1 MINELVFNSL
11 TKKRDNK
18 FFNKLGDLPNPD
30 RIIRRKGNYSDLR
43 ELKNDPHVW
52 ACVQS
57 RKSGTLAKE
66 YSLVS
71 NNISTNIE
79 KFIADQLD
87 RIDMDKLKSDILE
100 SRLFGFQV
108 LEINWQK
115 IDSKLEIEKIIPRE
129 QENFTFDSDDKLK
142 LKDFGKSLDI
152 PLYKVLNC
160 RYEASDTN
168 PYGTALLSKC
178 YWSVKFKTS
187 ALKYWAVM
195 TEKYGMPVLLGK
207 YNRGTN
213 REEAEKLANSLF
225 DLVQDS
231 VIVAPSDID
240 LQLFEPNRQSSTDL
254 YFEMIKHCN
263 TEISKVLLS
272 QTLTTEVGAGSY
284 AASQTHLEVRNDI
297 LLADS
302 KAIETTISKLIQ
314 YVIEL
319 NFGKQTGTLKYKCKE

>member
-100 SRLFGFQV
+100 PDYSVFKCWKF
-108 LEINWQK
+108 I
-115 IDSKLEIEKIIPRE
+115 
-129 QENFTFDSDDKLK
+129 
-142 LKDFGKSLDI
+142 GK
-152 PLYKVLNC
+152 
-160 RYEASDTN
+160 
-168 PYGTALLSKC
+168 
-178 YWSVKFKTS
+178 
-187 ALKYWAVM
+187 
-195 TEKYGMPVLLGK
+195 
-207 YNRGTN
+207 
-213 REEAEKLANSLF
+213 
-225 DLVQDS
+225 
-231 VIVAPSDID
+231 
-240 LQLFEPNRQSSTDL
+240 
-254 YFEMIKHCN
+254 
-263 TEISKVLLS
+263 
-272 QTLTTEVGAGSY
+272 
-284 AASQTHLEVRNDI
+284 
-297 LLADS
+297 
-302 KAIETTISKLIQ
+302 KLIA
-314 YVIEL
+314 
-319 NFGKQTGTLKYKCKE
+319 N